1 MYIGNIG
8 ELFSYCLTEGT
19 FVLLFSDVS
28 TLTLAPSVPLRRSQP
43 SMKLFSSLKVMT
55 ARNEGD
61 GNQNTH
67 VQITPAQ
74 GCELATAGLISSD
87 SYPNKHR
94 KAFQNLFFFLTLTTR
109 KRIQARLWVTT
120 ADNWVW
126 NRHDNHDFTGVWNL
140 RMEKGTNKDASL
152 PPPPSGAS
160 QHPSQFGHTDA
171 LGAQRNSRHAS
182 LRETQQKD
190 VHAQY
195 PD

>member
-94 KAFQNLFFFLTLTTR
+94 KAFQNLFFFFFFNGDNQEENTGQTVSHDSRQLSVKQTRQSRLYWCLEPQDGKGNKQGRQSTTTTIWCLTAPFT
-109 KRIQARLWVTT
+109 
-120 ADNWVW
+120 VW
-126 NRHDNHDFTGVWNL
+126 AH
-140 RMEKGTNKDASL
+140 
-152 PPPPSGAS
+152 
-160 QHPSQFGHTDA
+160 
-171 LGAQRNSRHAS
+171 
-182 LRETQQKD
+182 
-190 VHAQY
+190 
-195 PD
+195 